1 MGDTASTRDSGA
13 GEVLLFV
20 VDAAFEISG
29 RGCVLAP
36 GIPIGAGRPDVRIGT
51 PLTLR
56 RPDGSALDATL
67 RGVELLNHGTRP
79 PPQPRTA
86 PILVDR
92 PVTKHDVPAGTR
104 VMLASI
110 ATRSHPGRGPNASH
124 RDSAGR

>member
-1 MGDTASTRDSGA
+1 MGDTASTRDSGP

-29 RGCVLAP
+29 RGCVLVP
-36 GIPIGAGRPDVRIGT
+36 GIPIGAGLPEVRIGA

-56 RPDGSALDATL
+56 RPDGSALDTTL
-67 RGVELLNHGTRP
+67 RGVEFLNYGTRP
-79 PPQPRTA
+79 PPRPRTA

-104 VMLASI
+104 VMLAGTRVMLPGI
-110 ATRSHPGRGPNASH
+110 AARSG
-124 RDSAGR
+124 AG